1 MASFGGS
8 IKLTGESEYKK
19 ALAEIKQ
26 GLKSVGAEMKLA
38 GAQMQSTDRNTAQL
52 KQTSADLAKKIAE
65 EKKAITEL
73 KNSYSQMATQYND
86 QKKKT
91 EELAKTY
98 DKEKQKLDTIKKT
111 LGESSPEYKKQAEAV
126 DKLEKELKESEQ
138 AETKMSNALQKMGND
153 LTNAETQVVKAENSL
168 DKMNT
173 ELEDSGKGAEKA
185 GVDFKKFG
193 EVATVAVKALAV
205 AVTAVATATVGL
217 GKAVYD
223 ISKETAQY
231 GDTIDKESQKLQI
244 SAKTYQELDYAMRR
258 NGSSIGDVSKAIKGI
273 TQDLGAMADGSGD
286 VRDIYKELGVSLT
299 DTNGNVKSAED
310 VLLGSIDALARMED
324 TTKRNDLATQMF
336 GKSYQEML
344 PLLNAGGDGIKALMQ
359 EAEDYGMVMS
369 DEAVKA
375 SAEFTDSMT
384 RLQGTAQGL
393 KNTLGA
399 ELLPSITLITDGL
412 ADLLAGNE
420 GAVNTIKQGAD
431 ELLGRVSTLMPLVTE
446 MVSGLASTVMEEAP
460 QLMGTIASGLMD
472 NLPIL
477 LSGLSNIA
485 SQVLGLLIEL
495 APKLVNTVVDIVP
508 QIVQGLMGGDTL
520 GKIASAG
527 IEIVTSLIS
536 GIGSMI
542 PSLADTITGDA
553 IPSLLQAITSGLPE
567 VIQAG
572 MTLLMGLVKAVP
584 IILNNLIPELGGMI
598 EQILTAITESADIL
612 SDAGLELF
620 GVLTNDVLPTIID
633 LLTNE
638 APKLITTVIN
648 VLMKSIGKLQSAGT
662 KLFGGIIV
670 GLAKFLPTLIKAM
683 PTIMNAITTELL
695 KPETLNQLIQSTI
708 EMFKAMIEAQA
719 EFIKIL
725 TPEVPKIV
733 KAIGEA
739 LLAQSDYLARTSLKL
754 FMKILSALKDV
765 GKKVVSEAI
774 ALVGKFKD
782 NFITPLQNKFVSMRD
797 TLKSTFSGF
806 ADWFKGVFSDAWGKV
821 QSVFSNWGS
830 FFGGLWETIKNKFS
844 ALGTS
849 IASAISGSVKQGIN
863 GVISMI
869 QNTINSGINM
879 INGAIDLINK
889 IPNVNVGKMSTLNLP
904 RLARGA
910 IIDSPTIAE
919 IGEAGK
925 EAVIPL
931 ENNTGWLKEVASELA
946 QNMAMPQ
953 QIKEQTLPY
962 DSMVD
967 AFREAMAGMKV
978 MLDDEQVGT
987 FVTKTVADA
996 IYI

>member
-420 GAVNTIKQGAD
+420 GAVDTIKQGAD

-495 APKLVNTVVDIVP
+495 APKLVNTVVDIIP
-508 QIVQGLMGGDTL
+508 QIVEGLTDALPSLVT
-520 GKIASAG
+520 AG
-527 IEIVTSLIS
+527 IEIISSLIEGVGEMLPEVVDAITKVIPKLVEAIAEGLPQIIKAGTVLLQ
-536 GIGSMI
+536 GI
-542 PSLADTITGDA
+542 LDA
-553 IPSLLQAITSGLPE
+553 IPIVVE
-567 VIQAG
+567 NI
-572 MTLLMGLVKAVP
+572 
-584 IILNNLIPELGGMI
+584 IPELGNMI
-598 EQILTAITESADIL
+598 TAILNALTESADIL

-662 KLFGGIIV
+662 KLFGGLIV

-708 EMFKAMIEAQA
+708 EMFKAMIEAQT